1 MLSLPMK
8 LFSLIVLNKSSAICS
23 AKMNKTHHMCYLF
36 AIWLGE
42 VWFEVIVIHLKKMV
56 IKTAEA
62 VPFTLFIPTCLFLP
76 VYTCHYYVS

>member
-1 MLSLPMK
+1 MK

-42 VWFEVIVIHLKKMV
+42 VWFEVIVIQLRELV
-56 IKTAEA
+56 IQTAEA
-62 VPFTLFIPTCLFLP
+62 VHSARIVPQAPLKHYLFI
-76 VYTCHYYVS
+76 TCHYYVS

>member
-1 MLSLPMK
+1 MK

-62 VPFTLFIPTCLFLP
+62 VPFTLFIHLFIPTCLFLP

>member
-1 MLSLPMK
+1 MK

-62 VPFTLFIPTCLFLP
+62 VPFTLFIRYLFIPTCLHLSLL
-76 VYTCHYYVS
+76 CILNH